1 MVQFAK
7 IIHRW
12 SPPIYW
18 SPPTWEPK
26 RRNDLFQ
33 QLSLKYSCPQIRG
46 FESGIIYIRIY
57 YSCNDISIHR
67 HHRQMAFQPCPISN
81 SLGEGC
87 GLGASSR
94 NLIGNHYPMWPVFFH
109 RCLGGGFKYFLISSL
124 FGEDSQFDESFSK
137 RLKPPIRCVFNIGL
151 CFSPGNSSGKWIFFC
166 WESPI
171 RNK

>member
-1 MVQFAK
+1 MHLFSGMAGWRRSPHVMVTVNLPSRWNKASWSGLMNPHLIRPKKTSVRGGGVGGLVDLPWNMVQFAK

-94 NLIGNHYPMWPVFFH
+94 NLIGNHYPMWPVFF
-109 RCLGGGFKYFLISSL
+109 
-124 FGEDSQFDESFSK
+124 
-137 RLKPPIRCVFNIGL
+137 P
-151 CFSPGNSSGKWIFFC
+151 
-166 WESPI
+166 
-171 RNK
+171 